1 VGDEVIHLLVRETG
15 EGFYATSPQAP
26 GLVFGRATLT
36 DLRADL
42 DDVLAFHFDR
52 PGPFQVVEHHERQ
65 YEFDGRELVMRI
77 ALDEH
82 RTERQEVYARL
93 GRALAIPDQLR
104 SLLEGPVNG
113 VGEIVYVCA
122 LSTDT
127 VEWLIAQLD
136 PHGDAVTIALA
147 IADPFV
153 FTVPIASGDGA
164 VELAGVSISN
174 RGYTLETTLGELA
187 RDTPIVQP
195 VATRHTIAS

>member
-1 VGDEVIHLLVRETG
+1 VGDEVIHLLIRDTG

-26 GLVFGRATLT
+26 GLAYGRATRA

-42 DDVLAFHFDR
+42 DDVLTFHFDR
-52 PGPFQVVEHHERQ
+52 PGPFHVIEHHERQ
-65 YEFDGRELVMRI
+65 YEFDGRELVTRI

-82 RTERQEVYARL
+82 RDDRQEVYSRL
-93 GRALAIPDQLR
+93 GRALAVPDQLR

-113 VGEIVYVCA
+113 LGEIIYVCA
-122 LSTDT
+122 LTTDT
-127 VEWLIAQLD
+127 IGWLAAQLD
-136 PHGDAVTIALA
+136 PRGDAVTVALA

-164 VELAGVSISN
+164 VAMAGVSIRD
-174 RGYTLETTLGELA
+174 RGYTLETTLGELL

-195 VATRHTIAS
+195 VAARHTIAS